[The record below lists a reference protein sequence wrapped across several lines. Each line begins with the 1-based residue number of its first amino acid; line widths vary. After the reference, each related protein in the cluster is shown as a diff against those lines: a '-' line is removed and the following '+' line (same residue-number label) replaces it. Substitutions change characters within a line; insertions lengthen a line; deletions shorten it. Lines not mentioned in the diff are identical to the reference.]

1 MAGII
6 LYEIHNK
13 MEEIFI
19 VIILV
24 DVDSPS
30 MTTYTCSRDVMNEW
44 ISVIFP
50 FFYSSQ

>member
-6 LYEIHNK
+6 LYKNHNK
-13 MEEIFI
+13 MGEIFI

-30 MTTYTCSRDVMNEW
+30 IEIYL
-44 ISVIFP
+44 F
-50 FFYSSQ
+50 